1 MQVAFRGVGG
11 GEGSR
16 VGSGAS
22 PGRPRWERGSRNSPS
37 EMSPVEGRGGLAFTL
52 PMGQSSDVGCPGKG
66 VTSGEAALCRGADR
80 GGSAPGCTPGIWA
93 TRPGEEEGLGGTSQ
107 RLPWPP
113 SWSRSDPVHGDPGH
127 RDANPGD
134 RLPSACA
141 APGVGKVLV
150 GTVLV

>member
-1 MQVAFRGVGG
+1 MWGAGKEAGWAAEQARADPA
-11 GEGSR
+11 GSA
-16 VGSGAS
+16 GAGTA
-22 PGRPRWERGSRNSPS
+22 PQRCPQL
-37 EMSPVEGRGGLAFTL
+37 GRGGLAFTL

-66 VTSGEAALCRGADR
+66 ATSGEAALCRGADR

-93 TRPGEEEGLGGTSQ
+93 TRPGEEEELGGMSQ
-107 RLPWPP
+107 RPPWPP

-127 RDANPGD
+127 HDANPGD